1 MGKRKKR
8 KRQKGLNKTARI
20 EVLEKKASD
29 ALEAKKYR
37 QARDYFKE
45 LYKRDKERYLPD
57 LIAAQEGLA
66 LQMINEGRFN
76 EAKQVVDH
84 LTELGATGKKDWLEF
99 TVFFKQGDFVKAAC
113 AALRLLEQ
121 DDDITESDEK
131 LLYMTHWSFPLN
143 TLILPK
149 HLNNLR
155 PSAKPTRFKQP

>member
-84 LTELGATGKKDWLEF
+84 LT
-99 TVFFKQGDFVKAAC
+99 
-113 AALRLLEQ
+113 
-121 DDDITESDEK
+121 
-131 LLYMTHWSFPLN
+131 
-143 TLILPK
+143 
-149 HLNNLR
+149 
-155 PSAKPTRFKQP
+155 